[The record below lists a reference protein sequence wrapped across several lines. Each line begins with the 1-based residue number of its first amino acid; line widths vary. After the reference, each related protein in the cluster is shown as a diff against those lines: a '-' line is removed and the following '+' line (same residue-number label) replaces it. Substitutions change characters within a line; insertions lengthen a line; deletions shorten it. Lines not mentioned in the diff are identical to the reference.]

1 MGTANVAGISF
12 ELSFDGSKMMSSIN
26 SSCRNI
32 RSKFEQSFTNA
43 GQSATKSIS
52 SSNEKIKAI
61 LSDTEK
67 TAKSK
72 AASIAAVYR
81 NEGDSAEEA
90 FRKAWSHIERD
101 SAESS
106 GKVKKHFF
114 GMRSS
119 AKNTASK
126 IEKDFGK
133 SFNTVSSL
141 AKKTGAILASAF
153 AVKKIVDF
161 GKSCLE
167 LGSDLSEVQNV
178 VDVTFPSM
186 TAQVDK
192 FAKSAAQSFGLSET
206 MAKKFTSMF
215 GTMARQFGFSEQAAY
230 DMGTTLAGLAGD
242 VASFYNMTQDEAYT
256 KLKAVFSGETEVLKD
271 IGIVMTQT
279 ALDAYAMANGFGKT
293 IQQMS
298 EAEKVALRYAFVQN
312 QLTAATRD
320 FARTSD
326 SWENQVRIMKLQMDS
341 LKATL
346 GQGLINLF
354 TPVIKVINTV
364 LGKLSTLANAFKS
377 FTELITGKKS
387 QSGKTAAPVAE
398 LGGAASTAS
407 ESLDRSASAANG
419 LSKATKGVGNAAK
432 KAAKEMRAL
441 MGFDQINRLDDT
453 SSDNTGDTS
462 SPSTGGGSGFGGSAV
477 DFGSLAQGETV
488 IDQTDKKISALI
500 KRCKEL
506 AEIFKNGFRI
516 GFGDSEKK
524 IKSIN
529 KGLKNIKKTL
539 KEIATDSYVAN
550 AADKWADS
558 FVLAFGK
565 ITGSAARIGLTI
577 ADNLIGGID
586 KYLSKNKNWI
596 KRRIISLF
604 DVTSEIQALAG
615 DLSAALAEIFDVFSG
630 SDAKGITADIIGIF
644 SDGFLGV
651 TDLGLRFV
659 RDILKLV
666 VFPVIDNVQKIKT
679 VFENAL
685 EPIRIVLDTIYSS
698 VQQTFQK
705 IFEVYD
711 TSIKPFFDSVSEGI
725 SHLLGIILDGYNTYI
740 APVLD
745 YLAEKFSSVWKEHI
759 QPALNGIVELLG
771 KIFENLKAL
780 WETALVPFIEWIVNT
795 IMPVLGP
802 ILMGIGDLFL
812 DLLSVAGDVVSGIT
826 DILGGFLDFCTGVFK
841 GDFDLCWQGIGQILE
856 DFKKIADSV
865 FSFVKKYVFTPFSN
879 YIKNIFETDWSK
891 SFGVLGEVLNTFL
904 SSVKRIWKNIK
915 DVFTGIVDFVKGAF
929 TSDWERAWEGV
940 KNIFGGIFDNLITLA
955 KTPLN
960 CVIDIINSL
969 IGKLNA
975 GLSAI
980 ENAFSFNYDFKNPFT
995 GTRYQGHY
1003 GLSLP
1008 SVSTIPHLAQGGYV
1022 KKNAPQLAMIGDN
1035 RHQGEVVAPEDKLR
1049 EMAMEAV
1056 RAAGNGFPPEV
1067 LAILKQILELLLKI
1081 KPVTIDE
1088 EALRKYF
1095 IEKTNAVTKSA
1106 GKCEIK
1112 F

>member
-114 GMRSS
+114 GMRRS

-141 AKKTGAILASAF
+141 AKKAGAMLASAF

-192 FAKSAAQSFGLSET
+192 FAKLAAQNFGMSET

-215 GTMARQFGFSEQAAY
+215 GVMARQFGFSEQAAY

-293 IQQMS
+293 TQQMS

-312 QLTAATRD
+312 QLTAATGD
-320 FARTSD
+320 FMRTSD
-326 SWENQVRIMKLQMDS
+326 SWQNQVRIMKLQFDS
-341 LKATL
+341 LKATI

-539 KEIATDSYVAN
+539 KEIATDSYVVN

-615 DLSAALAEIFDVFSG
+615 DLSVALAEIFDVFSG
-630 SDAKGITADIIGIF
+630 SDAKGITADIIGVF

-659 RDILKLV
+659 RDISKLV

-679 VFENAL
+679 AFENAL

-802 ILMGIGDLFL
+802 ILIGIGDLFL
-812 DLLSVAGDVVSGIT
+812 DLLSVAGDVASGIT
-826 DILGGFLDFCTGVFK
+826 DILGGFLDFCTGVFQ

-856 DFKKIADSV
+856 GFKKIADSV
-865 FSFVKKYVFTPFSN
+865 FTFVKKYVFTPFAN

-915 DVFTGIVDFVKGAF
+915 DVFGGIVDFVKGVF

-1056 RAAGNGFPPEV
+1056 RAAGSGFPPEV

-1095 IEKTNAVTKSA
+1095 IEKTNAVTKST

>member
-1 MGTANVAGISF
+1 
-12 ELSFDGSKMMSSIN
+12 MSVTSIGEIGLDLVVN
-26 SSCRNI
+26 
-32 RSKFEQSFTNA
+32 Q
-43 GQSATKSIS
+43 
-52 SSNEKIKAI
+52 
-61 LSDTEK
+61 
-67 TAKSK
+67 
-72 AASIAAVYR
+72 
-81 NEGDSAEEA
+81 
-90 FRKAWSHIERD
+90 
-101 SAESS
+101 
-106 GKVKKHFF
+106 
-114 GMRSS
+114 
-119 AKNTASK
+119 
-126 IEKDFGK
+126 K
-133 SFNTVSSL
+133 SFNKQMSGIQSL
-141 AKKTGAILASAF
+141 AKKTGAMLASAF

-293 IQQMS
+293 TQQMS

-312 QLTAATRD
+312 QLTAATGD

-407 ESLDRSASAANG
+407 ESLDHSASAANS

-453 SSDNTGDTS
+453 SSEDSGNS
-462 SPSTGGGSGFGGSAV
+462 SPPSTGGGSGIGGSAV

-488 IDQTDKKISALI
+488 IDQVDSKLTKMFQNIVKWTKPATDALKKLWNEGLSRLGNFAWGSL
-500 KRCKEL
+500 KDFYK
-506 AEIFKNGFRI
+506 GFLVPV
-516 GFGDSEKK
+516 GKWVMG
-524 IKSIN
+524 
-529 KGLKNIKKTL
+529 KGLPDFINTL
-539 KEIATDSYVAN
+539 NNGLMKVD
-550 AADKWADS
+550 
-558 FVLAFGK
+558 FGK
-565 ITGSAARIGLTI
+565 IRSSLRKLWEALSPFAINVGEGLLWFWENVLVPLGTWTANEVVPRFLDTLRIGINALNKIIEALQPLFQWFWDKVLLPITQWTGGVFLQVWDGINGALQKFSDWCIEHIPTIDGVKNAFAGMHEWLAKNETILQLVAVAIGTFTAALGLNALASNAASIAMGGTSIAIGVYNGITTI
-577 ADNLIGGID
+577 ATTVTSAFGAVIGFLTSPITLVVAAIGGLIAAGILL
-586 KYLSKNKNWI
+586 YKNWDTVKAKAIEIWTAI
-596 KRRIISLF
+596 KDFFARTWENIKQTANRIWTSITSTLSSVWERIKNTASRLFGNIKTTISNIWENLK
-604 DVTSEIQALAG
+604 TS
-615 DLSAALAEIFDVFSG
+615 
-630 SDAKGITADIIGIF
+630 AKTTWEKIKDFISEPISKAKEIIGRTLDAV
-644 SDGFLGV
+644 SD
-651 TDLGLRFV
+651 
-659 RDILKLV
+659 
-666 VFPVIDNVQKIKT
+666 
-679 VFENAL
+679 
-685 EPIRIVLDTIYSS
+685 
-698 VQQTFQK
+698 
-705 IFEVYD
+705 
-711 TSIKPFFDSVSEGI
+711 
-725 SHLLGIILDGYNTYI
+725 
-740 APVLD
+740 
-745 YLAEKFSSVWKEHI
+745 KFSSV
-759 QPALNGIVELLG
+759 
-771 KIFENLKAL
+771 FE
-780 WETALVPFIEWIVNT
+780 
-795 IMPVLGP
+795 
-802 ILMGIGDLFL
+802 
-812 DLLSVAGDVVSGIT
+812 
-826 DILGGFLDFCTGVFK
+826 C
-841 GDFDLCWQGIGQILE
+841 
-856 DFKKIADSV
+856 
-865 FSFVKKYVFTPFSN
+865 
-879 YIKNIFETDWSK
+879 IKNA
-891 SFGVLGEVLNTFL
+891 V
-904 SSVKRIWKNIK
+904 R
-915 DVFTGIVDFVKGAF
+915 
-929 TSDWERAWEGV
+929 
-940 KNIFGGIFDNLITLA
+940 
-955 KTPLN
+955 TPLN
-960 CVIDIINSL
+960 AIIGFLNGLIRGVASAVNSVANMLNHLHIDAPQWVTDLTGITSV
-969 IGKLNA
+969 G
-975 GLSAI
+975 
-980 ENAFSFNYDFKNPFT
+980 FN
-995 GTRYQGHY
+995 
-1003 GLSLP
+1003 LP
-1008 SVSTIPHLAQGGYV
+1008 TWSPGRIPYLAQGGYV

-1095 IEKTNAVTKSA
+1095 IEKTNAVTKST